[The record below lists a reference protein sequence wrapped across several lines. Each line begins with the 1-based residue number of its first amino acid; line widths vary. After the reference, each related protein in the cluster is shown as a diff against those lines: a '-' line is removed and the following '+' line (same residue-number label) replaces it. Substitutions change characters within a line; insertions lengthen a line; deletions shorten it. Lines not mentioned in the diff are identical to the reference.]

1 MPVDP
6 GLPFDPP
13 GGSWGYLWGLPW
25 ASLGV
30 AWGSPAGRLE
40 FFPNSCSQLR
50 VLVGF
55 KESGVVPKS
64 VCGRCRQR
72 PPGSIFH
79 IKTNEKSTFLPRPCP
94 LGAGLVPGPSGSPW
108 GRPGVLLGSSWGAPG
123 VVLGSSWGAPG
134 VVLGPPGVLRGVLRG
149 DRLGFLGVPRL
160 TLGSLGVTLGSP
172 WGSLG
177 IPQVHKHR
185 YRRCRYA
192 YT

>member
-1 MPVDP
+1 MIKFFTQSFLHQVSFLQND
-6 GLPFDPP
+6 
-13 GGSWGYLWGLPW
+13 Y
-25 ASLGV
+25 SLTV
-30 AWGSPAGRLE
+30 VHN
-40 FFPNSCSQLR
+40 FR

-55 KESGVVPKS
+55 KESRVVPKILP
-64 VCGRCRQR
+64 GRCRQR

-79 IKTNEKSTFLPRPCP
+79 IKTNEKSTFLPPWCP
-94 LGAGLVPGPSGSPW
+94 FGARLVPGPLGSPW
-108 GRPGVLLGSSWGAPG
+108 GPPGIPLGSSWGPPG
-123 VVLGSSWGAPG
+123 VHLGSTW
-134 VVLGPPGVLRGVLRG
+134 GPPGVHRGSSWVLLGCSVGCCG

-177 IPQVHKHR
+177 VPQVHKHR